1 MPERPTATLVIT
13 QGEESDEISLDLKFE
28 PELQVEEQVMA
39 YHAMLIGYTAIIQA
53 VEPKEES

>member
-13 QGEESDEISLDLKFE
+13 QGEEPDEISLDLKFE